1 MKKYKL
7 WLGIILIL
15 ALFLRLYKLNQLELF
30 GDELDVGYHAYSL
43 LLTGRDYRGQKWPVY
58 IHSFSEWRAPLLM
71 YAAAPFVGVFGLNE
85 WGVRLPAVF
94 FGILD
99 IIFLALFVWELSRK
113 EELAL
118 VSAFLLAVA
127 PWHIHYSR
135 AAFEVTLLLFLLLAG
150 GWALLR
156 GWRQHQKKMFWLAG
170 LAFALTFYTYS
181 TANLFTPSFLLGVAI
196 IYFPKIKR
204 QFSFWMKWGLVMAIL
219 VTPLFWMVIRGPAAG
234 RFELISI
241 FHDPQARA
249 QIIFKRNTG
258 VASPLVERFFH
269 NKATAWGK
277 SLLANYLTAFFTQ
290 FLFLTGDPRPR
301 HNLPQSGEF
310 FWPLIFFLA
319 AGFWQLKKCFSKKER
334 RLLLLWLLLAPLPA
348 ALTVGGGNHATRLF
362 LLLPPL
368 AIVMASGLML
378 VWQKRLG
385 ALVAV
390 AAILILLLF
399 WEHNYLV
406 HYPREQYRY
415 WHYGYREAMT
425 WLNDHQGNYSQII
438 INNSHEPALI
448 RYLFWIKRDPAW
460 FQKHFH
466 SDQEK
471 KGILPNWQ
479 GFRLGKVFFGRIS
492 KRDKVAWLQK
502 HLLPKTAYLAFQ
514 KDEIPGD
521 WNWQKAPPRGLRVL
535 KLIHDPWGKPLMEWI
550 TKQGPGNQGIRE
562 RN

>member
-7 WLGIILIL
+7 WLVIILLL

-43 LLTGRDYRGQKWPVY
+43 WLTGRDYRGQKWPVY

-71 YAAAPFVGVFGLNE
+71 YVTAPFVGIFGLNE
-85 WGVRLPAVF
+85 WGVRLPVVF

-113 EELAL
+113 KELAL
-118 VSAFLLAVA
+118 VSAFLLAVT

-150 GWALLR
+150 SWALLR
-156 GWRQHQKKMFWLAG
+156 GWRQRQKALFWLAG
-170 LAFALTFYTYS
+170 LAFVLTFYTYS
-181 TANLFTPSFLLGVAI
+181 TANLFTPLLLLGIAI
-196 IYFPKIKR
+196 IYFSKIKP
-204 QFSFWMKWGLVMAIL
+204 QFTFWIKWSLVMAIL
-219 VTPLFWMVIRGPAAG
+219 IVPLFWMVIKGPAAG

-241 FHDPQARA
+241 FHDPQTRA
-249 QIIFKRNTG
+249 QIVFKRNTG
-258 VASPLVERFFH
+258 LASPLVERFFH

-277 SLLANYLTAFFTQ
+277 SFLANYLTAFSPQ

-301 HNLPQSGEF
+301 QNLPQAGEF
-310 FWPLIFFLA
+310 FWPLAIFLV
-319 AGFWQLKKCFSKKER
+319 AGFWQLKKYFSKEER
-334 RLLLLWLLLAPLPA
+334 RLLLLWLFLAPLPA

-368 AIVMASGLML
+368 VIVMASGLML
-378 VWQKRLG
+378 VWQKRMGTLVIVTI
-385 ALVAV
+385 AL
-390 AAILILLLF
+390 LFLLF
-399 WEHNYLV
+399 WEHNYLT

-425 WLNDHQGNYSQII
+425 WLNDHQDNYSQII

-448 RYLFWIKRDPAW
+448 RYLFWTKQNPAW

-466 SDQEK
+466 GDQEK
-471 KGILPNWQ
+471 KGVLAGWQ
-479 GFRLGKVFFGRIS
+479 GFRLGEVFFGRIDA
-492 KRDKVAWLQK
+492 RDKIAWLENN
-502 HLLPKTAYLAFQ
+502 LSPKTAYLAFQ

-521 WNWQKAPPRGLRVL
+521 WDWAQNPPAGLQVL
-535 KLIHDPWGKPLMEWI
+535 KTVKDPWGKPLMVWLA
-550 TKQGPGNQGIRE
+550 R
-562 RN
+562 R